1 MNFLEEIR
9 KNAGEFQKETN
20 EKISTKPNS
29 LKRKIVEN
37 TGIYE
42 NDKSSSVWYA
52 QHHVTNDI
60 LDLILQ
66 GKYSEA
72 ADQYIRDQVNSGYR
86 IPPKA
91 DATINKIMAGAFAK
105 GFKADREKAKQISK
119 EAWGEFKREYENIV
133 KTETKPRERQ
143 RTKGAVDASGQVRT
157 SVSPTMT
164 GKKLRDKVMK
174 LRDEVLSELKL
185 TSDPVKKEDLESHV
199 DGLNTLL
206 SALEYT
212 IAGRA
217 VLPPKTPEQL
227 EQLKQRYIKIGKEFQ
242 GIKGASASPEED
254 DDYDPPSS
262 IRPEIRDQAIRNL
275 ERAKA
280 QGWNTLESL
289 NLKGKILAESLE
301 YKGQNFWSNYTMS
314 MITKAFAKDLKL
326 FKEETKYIYAKVFG
340 ASSIPI
346 FEYMEENSQAL
357 NEVVQSKSN
366 FLFETYSFDVLSEV
380 TPTASVDRFKGGAGR
395 VGPAAAAIAAQR
407 ARQIERD
414 ADSLRNTASSAERAR
429 QIGDAQRARQMGVD
443 SEALRRGASSMDR
456 ATEIGAAQRAA
467 DFKAGMGDQYTGWLD
482 SEEKLGPY
490 TGSLSRNA
498 RIRRGARRELEG
510 DVAGRTVAAERG
522 EGMIAQRDAAEARMR
537 SNEIRDSITKG
548 DSPSALAAAEAQRDA
563 HRIAGV
569 RTPYA
574 DSEAMAGAAASA
586 GDVAA
591 SAGEEV
597 AKTGFLAG
605 LWDKIKQFG
614 GVIVGRLAGLI
625 SSGVAWAKNIAEQGM
640 GWIAA
645 NPVAQVAVPAIV
657 LAGSAVG
664 AVKLINRM
672 RRKSG
677 EKKLSREERRQIK
690 RISTQKSRE
699 IERQTE
705 KIKGRTVRKSDAR
718 DQVSDEEDLVSN
730 RER

>member
-9 KNAGEFQKETN
+9 KNAGEIQKETS

-42 NDKSSSVWYA
+42 NDKSSSAWYA

-72 ADQYIRDQVNSGYR
+72 ADQYIRDQVNSGYK

-105 GFKADREKAKQISK
+105 GFKADREKAKQISNQ
-119 EAWGEFKREYENIV
+119 AWGEFKREYEYIV
-133 KTETKPRERQ
+133 RTETKPRERQ

-174 LRDEVLSELKL
+174 LRDEVLSELQL

-199 DGLNTLL
+199 GGLNALL

-366 FLFETYSFDVLSEV
+366 FLFETYSFDVLNEIGPYRGDSEI
-380 TPTASVDRFKGGAGR
+380 SVRGFAGGAGR
-395 VGPAAAAIAAQR
+395 VGPAAAAMAAQR

-414 ADSLRNTASSAERAR
+414 ADSLRNAASSAERAR
-429 QIGDAQRARQMGVD
+429 QVGDARRARQMGID

-456 ATEIGAAQRAA
+456 AAEIGTAQRAA
-467 DFKAGMGDQYTGWLD
+467 DFKAGMGDQYIGWLD

-490 TGSLSRNA
+490 TGSFSRNA
-498 RIRRGARRELEG
+498 RIRRGATRELEG
-510 DVAGRTVAAERG
+510 DVAGR
-522 EGMIAQRDAAEARMR
+522 
-537 SNEIRDSITKG
+537 
-548 DSPSALAAAEAQRDA
+548 AAAATRSDNILRARPHSQELDMVSGAVDGGAAAASKAARDFDLVSGGA
-563 HRIAGV
+563 SSAS
-569 RTPYA
+569 A
-574 DSEAMAGAAASA
+574 AAGAASSA
-586 GDVAA
+586 G
-591 SAGEEV
+591 GEV
-597 AKTGFLAG
+597 AKAGFLAG

-614 GVIVGRLAGLI
+614 SAIVGRLAGLI
-625 SSGVAWAKNIAEQGM
+625 SSGVSWAKNIAEQGM

-672 RRKSG
+672 RRKKG
-677 EKKLSREERRQIK
+677 ERKLSRQEQQQIK
-690 RISTQKSRE
+690 RISTEKSRD
-699 IERQTE
+699 IEKQTE
-705 KIKGRTVRKSDAR
+705 KMRAR
-718 DQVSDEEDLVSN
+718 PTARRPEPKDDIDDEEDLVSDV
-730 RER
+730 ER